1 MTTIETSPDAV
12 VPNAGDGVVGSGLG
26 EVAAWLTSSD
36 HKRIGRLFIG
46 GGLLGALAAI
56 VVGVLLGVERTDGT
70 EVLLD
75 AGALPQ
81 LFQAQR
87 IGLLLAG
94 MAPLAVGLAIAV
106 VPLQVGARALAFPR
120 LALGGFY
127 AWLAGVVF
135 LGISLAGNGGI
146 GGGDERMVALFLVGH
161 VITAAGL
168 LAGAGAVATTVLT
181 TRAPGMTMRR
191 VPLFAW
197 SALIMAIGLLLAL
210 PVMVGT
216 VIYLYVDYR
225 YARATFGGNT
235 GIGTWVGWFY
245 TQPTTYL
252 FALPALGVFAEVVP
266 VTFRRRQ
273 PLRGGVLVGLSLVLV
288 AAFAGV
294 TQQQLHNLP
303 WAGSGLDTEN
313 LGDKVA
319 DLLPFLLFNGVPL
332 LGGVIVLA
340 LGLFT
345 AVGGRPRVTAAFLFA
360 FFGIGMILVGMVGG
374 LLYPIDD
381 LGLQGTVFEEAAFT
395 YIAYGTV
402 LGVLGGVVHWAPK
415 LWGRCLP
422 EKAALPLALLGV
434 LGTILAAFPYYIAGF
449 ADQPAG
455 SPLYDYSGPS
465 ELWNILVLVGHA
477 LMALTVLAVVGL
489 ALKTFTGSGESAVD
503 DPWDG
508 QTVEWAIPSPAPRNN
523 FVDVPLVGSPEPL
536 LDLKSAASASTGSP
550 S

>member
-1 MTTIETSPDAV
+1 
-12 VPNAGDGVVGSGLG
+12 
-26 EVAAWLTSSD
+26 
-36 HKRIGRLFIG
+36 
-46 GGLLGALAAI
+46 
-56 VVGVLLGVERTDGT
+56 
-70 EVLLD
+70 
-75 AGALPQ
+75 
-81 LFQAQR
+81 
-87 IGLLLAG
+87 
-94 MAPLAVGLAIAV
+94 
-106 VPLQVGARALAFPR
+106 
-120 LALGGFY
+120 
-127 AWLAGVVF
+127 
-135 LGISLAGNGGI
+135 
-146 GGGDERMVALFLVGH
+146 
-161 VITAAGL
+161 
-168 LAGAGAVATTVLT
+168 
-181 TRAPGMTMRR
+181 
-191 VPLFAW
+191 
-197 SALIMAIGLLLAL
+197 
-210 PVMVGT
+210 
-216 VIYLYVDYR
+216 
-225 YARATFGGNT
+225 
-235 GIGTWVGWFY
+235 
-245 TQPTTYL
+245 
-252 FALPALGVFAEVVP
+252 VFAEVVP

-402 LGVLGGVVHWAPK
+402 LGVLAGVVHWAPK

-422 EKAALPLALLGV
+422 EKAVLPLALLGV
-434 LGTILAAFPYYIAGF
+434 LATILAAFPYYIAGF